1 MGKNSKANISQGMMN
16 AIATIVEKA
25 VAKAVAEMMESI
37 ATIAGKAGA
46 KAAMEIIAKERKK
59 ERESRYDRRF
69 GNTKLLLEN
78 YRMFKEHCSRAV
90 FDASQLDEN
99 AIDILDLM
107 WGRDGKNFVESIKKS
122 AQRTQIILRH
132 IDEMLDA
139 YAGLC
144 QLSGREEE
152 MRRMRS
158 VFALYIDNP
167 GKTVQEISELENVNT
182 STVYRD
188 IAIATEKLTGL
199 IFGLDGL
206 NSD

>member
-1 MGKNSKANISQGMMN
+1 MGKPKKPYIPQEMLEVIS
-16 AIATIVEKA
+16 
-25 VAKAVAEMMESI
+25 
-37 ATIAGKAGA
+37 TIAAKAGA
-46 KAAMEIIAKERKK
+46 KAAAEIIAQERQR
-59 ERESRYDRRF
+59 ERESRYDRRL
-69 GNTKLLLEN
+69 GNTKLLLQN

-139 YAGLC
+139 YSGLC
-144 QLSGREEE
+144 KLSGRDEEI
-152 MRRMRS
+152 RRMN
-158 VFALYIDNP
+158 VIFAFYIDNP
-167 GKTVQEISELENVNT
+167 GKTIEEISELMQVNT

-188 IAIATEKLTGL
+188 IAVATEKLTGL

-206 NSD
+206 KSD

>member
-1 MGKNSKANISQGMMN
+1 MGRPKKTHLPQDVVEAIS
-16 AIATIVEKA
+16 V
-25 VAKAVAEMMESI
+25 
-37 ATIAGKAGA
+37 IAGKAGA
-46 KAAMEIIAKERKK
+46 KAAAEIIDEEKRKEK
-59 ERESRYDRRF
+59 ESRYGRRLN
-69 GNTKLLLEN
+69 NTKLLLKN

-107 WGRDGKNFVESIKKS
+107 WGRDGSTFVASIKKS

-152 MRRMRS
+152 MRRMRE
-158 VFALYIDNP
+158 VFAFYIDNP
-167 GKTVQEISELENVNT
+167 GMTVEQISEQEHIT
-182 STVYRD
+182 ISTVYRD
-188 IAIATEKLTGL
+188 IDIVTEKLTGL

-206 NSD
+206 FFD

>member
-1 MGKNSKANISQGMMN
+1 MGRNKNVHIPPEMLEAIS
-16 AIATIVEKA
+16 
-25 VAKAVAEMMESI
+25 
-37 ATIAGKAGA
+37 TIAGKAGA
-46 KAAMEIIAKERKK
+46 KAAVEAIAKERQR
-59 ERESRYDRRF
+59 ERESRYDRRR
-69 GNTKLLLEN
+69 GNTKLLLQN

-144 QLSGREEE
+144 RLSGREEE

-158 VFALYIDNP
+158 VFAYYIDNP
-167 GKTVQEISELENVNT
+167 GLSIDEISEHENVNT

-206 NSD
+206 NSDRI

>member
-1 MGKNSKANISQGMMN
+1 MGKTSKTHLPKETVE
-16 AIATIVEKA
+16 AIA
-25 VAKAVAEMMESI
+25 S
-37 ATIAGKAGA
+37 IAGKAGA
-46 KAAMEIIAKERKK
+46 KAAAEFIAQERKREK
-59 ERESRYDRRF
+59 ESRYDRRL

-90 FDASQLDEN
+90 FDSSQLDEN

-107 WGRDGKNFVESIKKS
+107 WGRDGNVFVESIKKS

-144 QLSGREEE
+144 KLSGREEE
-152 MRRMRS
+152 MRRMRA
-158 VFALYIDNP
+158 VLALYIENP
-167 GKTVQEISELENVNT
+167 GKTIQEISELEKVNT
-182 STVYRD
+182 STIYRD

-206 NSD
+206 NSAVI

>member
-1 MGKNSKANISQGMMN
+1 MGRPKKTHLPQEVVEAIS
-16 AIATIVEKA
+16 V
-25 VAKAVAEMMESI
+25 
-37 ATIAGKAGA
+37 IAGKAGA
-46 KAAMEIIAKERKK
+46 KAAAEIIAKEQQK
-59 ERESRYDRRF
+59 ERESRYDRRL
-69 GNTKLLLEN
+69 GNTKLLLQN
-78 YRMFKEHCSRAV
+78 YRMFKEHCTRAV
-90 FDASQLDEN
+90 FDASQLDENAEN

-107 WGRDGKNFVESIKKS
+107 WGRDGKNFVASIKRS

-167 GKTVQEISELENVNT
+167 GKTIQEISELENVNT

>member
-1 MGKNSKANISQGMMN
+1 MGKTNKPHLSQEMVET
-16 AIATIVEKA
+16 IA
-25 VAKAVAEMMESI
+25 S
-37 ATIAGKAGA
+37 IAGKAGA
-46 KAAMEIIAKERKK
+46 KAAAEFIAQERKREK
-59 ERESRYDRRF
+59 ESRYDRRL

-90 FDASQLDEN
+90 FDSSQLDEN

-107 WGRDGKNFVESIKKS
+107 WGGDGDVFVESIKKS

-144 QLSGREEE
+144 KLSGREEE
-152 MRRMRS
+152 MRRMRA
-158 VFALYIDNP
+158 VLALYIENP
-167 GKTVQEISELENVNT
+167 GKTIQEISELEKVNT
-182 STVYRD
+182 STIYRD

-206 NSD
+206 NSAVI

>member
-1 MGKNSKANISQGMMN
+1 MGKTNKTHLSQEMVEAIS
-16 AIATIVEKA
+16 I
-25 VAKAVAEMMESI
+25 
-37 ATIAGKAGA
+37 IAGKAGA
-46 KAAMEIIAKERKK
+46 KAAAEFITQERKREK
-59 ERESRYDRRF
+59 ESRYDRRL

-78 YRMFKEHCSRAV
+78 YRMFKEHCARAV
-90 FDASQLDEN
+90 FDSSQLNEN

-107 WGRDGKNFVESIKKS
+107 WGRDGDVFVESIKKS

-152 MRRMRS
+152 MRRMRA
-158 VFALYIDNP
+158 VLALYIENP
-167 GKTVQEISELENVNT
+167 GKTIQEISELENVNT
-182 STVYRD
+182 STIYRD

-206 NSD
+206 NSVVI

>member
-1 MGKNSKANISQGMMN
+1 MGKTNKPHLPKETVE
-16 AIATIVEKA
+16 AIA
-25 VAKAVAEMMESI
+25 S
-37 ATIAGKAGA
+37 IAGKAGA
-46 KAAMEIIAKERKK
+46 KAAAEFIAQERKREK
-59 ERESRYDRRF
+59 ESRYDRRL

-90 FDASQLDEN
+90 FDSSQLDEN

-107 WGRDGKNFVESIKKS
+107 WGRDGDVFVESIKKS

-144 QLSGREEE
+144 KLSGREEE
-152 MRRMRS
+152 MRRMRA
-158 VFALYIDNP
+158 VLALYIENP
-167 GKTVQEISELENVNT
+167 GKTIQEISELEKVNT
-182 STVYRD
+182 STIYRD

-206 NSD
+206 NSAVI

>member
-1 MGKNSKANISQGMMN
+1 MGKQNKPHLSPEM
-16 AIATIVEKA
+16 VEA
-25 VAKAVAEMMESI
+25 I

-46 KAAMEIIAKERKK
+46 KAAAEFITQERKREK
-59 ERESRYDRRF
+59 ESRYDRRL

-78 YRMFKEHCSRAV
+78 YRMFKEHCARAV
-90 FDASQLDEN
+90 FDSSQLDEN

-107 WGRDGKNFVESIKKS
+107 WGRDGDVFVESIKKS

-144 QLSGREEE
+144 KLSGREEE
-152 MRRMRS
+152 MRRMRA
-158 VFALYIDNP
+158 VFALYIENP
-167 GKTVQEISELENVNT
+167 GKTIQEISELEQVNT
-182 STVYRD
+182 STIYRD
-188 IAIATEKLTGL
+188 ISIATEKLTGL

-206 NSD
+206 NSAVI

>member
-1 MGKNSKANISQGMMN
+1 MGKTSK
-16 AIATIVEKA
+16 THLPKETVEA
-25 VAKAVAEMMESI
+25 I

-46 KAAMEIIAKERKK
+46 KAAAEFITQERKREK
-59 ERESRYDRRF
+59 ESRYDRRL

-107 WGRDGKNFVESIKKS
+107 WGRDGNNFVESIKKS

-188 IAIATEKLTGL
+188 ISIATEKLTGL

>member
-1 MGKNSKANISQGMMN
+1 MGKTNKPHLPQEM
-16 AIATIVEKA
+16 VET
-25 VAKAVAEMMESI
+25 I

-46 KAAMEIIAKERKK
+46 KAAAEFITQERKREK
-59 ERESRYDRRF
+59 ESRYDRRL

-107 WGRDGKNFVESIKKS
+107 WGRDGDVFVESIKKS

-144 QLSGREEE
+144 KLSGREEE
-152 MRRMRS
+152 MRRMRA
-158 VFALYIDNP
+158 VLALYIENP
-167 GKTVQEISELENVNT
+167 GKTIQEISELEKVNT
-182 STVYRD
+182 STIYRD

-206 NSD
+206 NSAVI

>member
-1 MGKNSKANISQGMMN
+1 MGKNNKPHISQ
-16 AIATIVEKA
+16 
-25 VAKAVAEMMESI
+25 EMMEAIS
-37 ATIAGKAGA
+37 TIAGKAGA
-46 KAAMEIIAKERKK
+46 KAAAEIIAKERQK
-59 ERESRYDRRF
+59 ERESRYDRRL
-69 GNTKLLLEN
+69 GNTELLLKN

-107 WGRDGKNFVESIKKS
+107 WGRDGNNFVESIKKS

-132 IDEMLDA
+132 IDVMLDA

>member
-1 MGKNSKANISQGMMN
+1 MGRNKNVHIPPEMLEAIS
-16 AIATIVEKA
+16 
-25 VAKAVAEMMESI
+25 
-37 ATIAGKAGA
+37 TIAGKAGA
-46 KAAMEIIAKERKK
+46 KAAVEAIAKERQR
-59 ERESRYDRRF
+59 ERESRYDRRR
-69 GNTKLLLEN
+69 GNTKLLLQN

-152 MRRMRS
+152 LRRKK
-158 VFALYIDNP
+158 VIFAYYIDNP
-167 GKTVQEISELENVNT
+167 GKTIEEISKLEGVNS
-182 STVYRD
+182 STISRD
-188 IAIATEKLTGL
+188 IAIATDKLTGL

>member
-1 MGKNSKANISQGMMN
+1 MGKNYKPHLPQEM
-16 AIATIVEKA
+16 VEA
-25 VAKAVAEMMESI
+25 I

-46 KAAMEIIAKERKK
+46 KAAAEYIAQERKREK
-59 ERESRYDRRF
+59 ESRYDRRL

-78 YRMFKEHCSRAV
+78 YRMFKEHCARAI
-90 FDASQLDEN
+90 FDSSQLDEN

-107 WGRDGKNFVESIKKS
+107 WGRDGDVFVESIKKS

-144 QLSGREEE
+144 KLSGREEE
-152 MRRMRS
+152 MRRMRA
-158 VFALYIDNP
+158 VLALYIENP
-167 GKTVQEISELENVNT
+167 GKTIQEISELEKVNT
-182 STVYRD
+182 STIYRD

-206 NSD
+206 NSAVI

>member
-1 MGKNSKANISQGMMN
+1 MGKQNKPHLSPEM
-16 AIATIVEKA
+16 VEA
-25 VAKAVAEMMESI
+25 I

-46 KAAMEIIAKERKK
+46 KAAAEFITQERKREK
-59 ERESRYDRRF
+59 ESRYDRRL

-78 YRMFKEHCSRAV
+78 YRMFKEHCARAV
-90 FDASQLDEN
+90 FDSSQLDEN

-206 NSD
+206 NSAVI

>member
-1 MGKNSKANISQGMMN
+1 MGNNKKPHIPQEMVEAISI
-16 AIATIVEKA
+16 IAA
-25 VAKAVAEMMESI
+25 
-37 ATIAGKAGA
+37 KAGA
-46 KAAMEIIAKERKK
+46 KAAAEIIAKERQK
-59 ERESRYDRRF
+59 ERESRYDRRLR
-69 GNTKLLLEN
+69 NTKLLLQN

-90 FDASQLDEN
+90 FDASQLEEN

-107 WGRDGKNFVESIKKS
+107 WGRDGSNFVDSIKRS
-122 AQRTQIILRH
+122 AQRTGIIIRH

-152 MRRMRS
+152 MRRMRA

-167 GKTVQEISELENVNT
+167 GLTIEEISEHENVNI

-188 IAIATEKLTGL
+188 ITLATEKLTGL

-206 NSD
+206 NSDGM

>member
-1 MGKNSKANISQGMMN
+1 MGKNSKAHISQ
-16 AIATIVEKA
+16 
-25 VAKAVAEMMESI
+25 EMMEAI

-46 KAAMEIIAKERKK
+46 KAAAEVIAKERQK
-59 ERESRYDRRF
+59 ERESRYDRRL
-69 GNTKLLLEN
+69 GNTELLLKN

-158 VFALYIDNP
+158 VFALYPPSTSEVLPIPLP
-167 GKTVQEISELENVNT
+167 GAVFFRSP
-182 STVYRD
+182 
-188 IAIATEKLTGL
+188 AGL
-199 IFGLDGL
+199 HPFHSPGRHRCLLPG
-206 NSD
+206 

>member
-1 MGKNSKANISQGMMN
+1 MGKTNKPHLSQEMVET
-16 AIATIVEKA
+16 IA
-25 VAKAVAEMMESI
+25 S
-37 ATIAGKAGA
+37 IAGKAGA
-46 KAAMEIIAKERKK
+46 KAAAEFITQERKREK
-59 ERESRYDRRF
+59 ESRYDRRL

-78 YRMFKEHCSRAV
+78 YRMFKAHCSRAV

-107 WGRDGKNFVESIKKS
+107 WGRDGDVFVESIKKS

-144 QLSGREEE
+144 KLSGREEE
-152 MRRMRS
+152 MRRMRA
-158 VFALYIDNP
+158 VLALYIENP
-167 GKTVQEISELENVNT
+167 GKTIQEISELEKVNT
-182 STVYRD
+182 STIYRD

-206 NSD
+206 NSAVN

>member
-1 MGKNSKANISQGMMN
+1 MGKTNKPHLSQEMVET
-16 AIATIVEKA
+16 IA
-25 VAKAVAEMMESI
+25 S
-37 ATIAGKAGA
+37 IAGKAGA
-46 KAAMEIIAKERKK
+46 KAAAEFITQERKREK
-59 ERESRYDRRF
+59 ESRYDRRL

-78 YRMFKEHCSRAV
+78 YRMFKAHCSRAV

-107 WGRDGKNFVESIKKS
+107 WGRDGDVFVESIKKS

-144 QLSGREEE
+144 KLSGREEE
-152 MRRMRS
+152 MRRMRA
-158 VFALYIDNP
+158 VLALYIENP
-167 GKTVQEISELENVNT
+167 GKTIQEISELEKVNT
-182 STVYRD
+182 STIYRD

-206 NSD
+206 NSAVI

>member
-1 MGKNSKANISQGMMN
+1 MGKTNKTHLSQEMVEAIS
-16 AIATIVEKA
+16 I
-25 VAKAVAEMMESI
+25 
-37 ATIAGKAGA
+37 IAGKAGA
-46 KAAMEIIAKERKK
+46 KAAAEFITQERKREK
-59 ERESRYDRRF
+59 ESRYDRRL

-78 YRMFKEHCSRAV
+78 YRMFKEHCARAV
-90 FDASQLDEN
+90 FDSSQLNEN

-107 WGRDGKNFVESIKKS
+107 WGRDGDVFVESIKKS

-144 QLSGREEE
+144 KLSGREEE
-152 MRRMRS
+152 MRRMRA
-158 VFALYIDNP
+158 VFALYIENP
-167 GKTVQEISELENVNT
+167 GKTIQEISELENVNT
-182 STVYRD
+182 STIYRD

-206 NSD
+206 NSVVI

>member
-1 MGKNSKANISQGMMN
+1 MGKNAKPHISQ
-16 AIATIVEKA
+16 
-25 VAKAVAEMMESI
+25 EMMEAI
-37 ATIAGKAGA
+37 ATIAGRAGA
-46 KAAMEIIAKERKK
+46 KEAAEVIAKERQR
-59 ERESRYDRRF
+59 ERESRYDRRL

-107 WGRDGKNFVESIKKS
+107 WGGDGDNFVKSIKKS

-152 MRRMRS
+152 LRRMRE

-167 GKTVQEISELENVNT
+167 GKTIQEISEQENVNT

-206 NSD
+206 NPD

>member
-1 MGKNSKANISQGMMN
+1 MAREKKVHLPKEWLEV
-16 AIATIVEKA
+16 IAE
-25 VAKAVAEMMESI
+25 VAGA
-37 ATIAGKAGA
+37 AGA
-46 KAAMEIIAKERKK
+46 KAAAAVINEERQQ
-59 ERESRYDRRF
+59 ERRSRYDRRL
-69 GNTKLLLEN
+69 GNTRLLLQN

-107 WGRDGKNFVESIKKS
+107 WGRDGKNFVASIKRS

-144 QLSGREEE
+144 KISGREEDL
-152 MRRMRS
+152 RRMRI
-158 VFALYIDNP
+158 VFAYYIDTP
-167 GKTVQEISELENVNT
+167 GKTVEEISELEHINI

-188 IAIATEKLTGL
+188 IAVATEKLTGL

-206 NSD
+206 NSN

>member
-1 MGKNSKANISQGMMN
+1 MGKRSKPQIPQ
-16 AIATIVEKA
+16 
-25 VAKAVAEMMESI
+25 EMIEAI

-46 KAAMEIIAKERKK
+46 KAAAEFIAKERQK
-59 ERESRYDRRF
+59 ERESRYDRRL

-78 YRMFKEHCSRAV
+78 YRMFKEHCSRAI

-167 GKTVQEISELENVNT
+167 GKTIQEISELENVNT

-188 IAIATEKLTGL
+188 ISIATEKLTGL

-206 NSD
+206 NSDLF

>member
-1 MGKNSKANISQGMMN
+1 MGKTNKPHLSQEMVET
-16 AIATIVEKA
+16 IA
-25 VAKAVAEMMESI
+25 S
-37 ATIAGKAGA
+37 IAGKAGA
-46 KAAMEIIAKERKK
+46 KAAAEFITQERKREK
-59 ERESRYDRRF
+59 ESRYDRRL

-90 FDASQLDEN
+90 FDSSQLDEN

-107 WGRDGKNFVESIKKS
+107 WGRDGNVFVESIKKS

-144 QLSGREEE
+144 KLSGREEE
-152 MRRMRS
+152 MRRMRA
-158 VFALYIDNP
+158 VLALYIENP
-167 GKTVQEISELENVNT
+167 GKTIQEISELEKVNT
-182 STVYRD
+182 STIYRD

-206 NSD
+206 NSAVN

>member
-1 MGKNSKANISQGMMN
+1 MGKNNKPHLSTEM
-16 AIATIVEKA
+16 VEA
-25 VAKAVAEMMESI
+25 I

-46 KAAMEIIAKERKK
+46 KAAAELISKEKQREK
-59 ERESRYDRRF
+59 ESRYDRRL
-69 GNTKLLLEN
+69 GNTKLLLQN

-107 WGRDGKNFVESIKKS
+107 WGRDGSNFVASIKKS
-122 AQRTQIILRH
+122 AQRTEIILRH

-152 MRRMRS
+152 IRRMRT
-158 VFALYIDNP
+158 VFAFYIDNP
-167 GKTVQEISELENVNT
+167 GKTIEEISELESVNK

-188 IAIATEKLTGL
+188 IDIATEKLTGL

>member
-1 MGKNSKANISQGMMN
+1 MSKPKKASFTQEELN
-16 AIATIVEKA
+16 AIALV
-25 VAKAVAEMMESI
+25 
-37 ATIAGKAGA
+37 AGKAGA
-46 KAAMEIIAKERKK
+46 KAAVEEIRKEQQREK
-59 ERESRYDRRF
+59 ESRYDRRL
-69 GNTKLLLEN
+69 GNTRLLLEN

-107 WGRDGKNFVESIKKS
+107 WGRDGSNFVESIKKS

-158 VFALYIDNP
+158 MFALYIDNP
-167 GKTVQEISELENVNT
+167 GKTIQEISELEAVNT

-206 NSD
+206 NSVRI

>member
-1 MGKNSKANISQGMMN
+1 MGKTNKPHLSPEMVEAIS
-16 AIATIVEKA
+16 
-25 VAKAVAEMMESI
+25 
-37 ATIAGKAGA
+37 TIAGKAGA
-46 KAAMEIIAKERKK
+46 KAAAEFITQERKREK
-59 ERESRYDRRF
+59 ESRYDRRL

-78 YRMFKEHCSRAV
+78 YRMFKEHCARAV
-90 FDASQLDEN
+90 FDSSQLDEN

-107 WGRDGKNFVESIKKS
+107 WGRDGDVFVESIKKS

-144 QLSGREEE
+144 KLSGREEE
-152 MRRMRS
+152 MRRMRA
-158 VFALYIDNP
+158 VLALYIENP
-167 GKTVQEISELENVNT
+167 GKTIQEISELENVNT
-182 STVYRD
+182 STIYRD

-206 NSD
+206 NSVVI